1 VQEVFSPYV
10 RALAD
15 HYTNNSTLANLI
27 ERLRTTGKGNKKV
40 DRLHDILFQNFAVL
54 INRYEI
60 TMKMVSIRKQVFP
73 VREGADGEGK
83 TSYDCAPFPINLV
96 RPKYYLTEV
105 IAKQ

>member
-1 VQEVFSPYV
+1 MQEVFSPYV
-10 RALAD
+10 KALAD
-15 HYTNNSTLANLI
+15 HYTTNSTLANLI
-27 ERLRTTGKGNKKV
+27 DKLRVYRKGSKKV
-40 DRLHDILFQNFAVL
+40 DRQHDMLFQNFAAL

-60 TMKMVSIRKQVFP
+60 TMKMISFRKNIFP
-73 VREGADGEGK
+73 VREGGEGETK